1 MGASGKIKRILKD
14 RGMKHS
20 EVAEAVSKSP
30 NRNVTA
36 QQVSNFLYR
45 DNQLYSTI
53 EEWLDAIDVDI
64 AFVDRKTGKVY
75 MKD

>member
-14 RGMKHS
+14 RGMKQS
-20 EVAEAVSKSP
+20 EVAEAVSKRTG
-30 NRNVTA
+30 NNTTT

-53 EEWLDAIDVDI
+53 ESWLDAIDCDI
-64 AFVDRKTGKVY
+64 VFMDRKTGKIY
-75 MKD
+75 RNE

>member
-14 RGMKHS
+14 RRMKQS
-20 EVAEAVSKSP
+20 EVAKAVSKRT
-30 NRNVTA
+30 NNNTTT

-53 EEWLDAIDVDI
+53 ETWLDAIDVDI
-64 AFVDRKTGKVY
+64 AFVDRKTGKIY
-75 MKD
+75 LND